1 MKNQSD
7 QRLELIRKIFT
18 VDAHNFE
25 TLALEIYQ
33 YQFTF
38 NKVYRNYVTALR
50 AKDPKTF
57 LEIPFLPIQF
67 FKSHKIVCSD
77 QPVELV
83 FKSSG
88 TTNTARATHYVL
100 DHQLYEKS
108 FLTNYRST
116 IGNPEDQ
123 IVIGLLPSY
132 LAQGESSLVYMVN
145 KLIQLSSHALSGFYL
160 EDYVGL
166 LSKINDAKNQGKK
179 IVLFGVSYA
188 LLDFAELKP
197 DLNGIVIIET
207 GGMKGK
213 RTEMSKSELHS
224 SLKESFQTHHI
235 ASEYGMTEL
244 LSQGYSLKNDVFTL
258 PNWMKVLVRQVSDP
272 FSYVKPGKTGGINV
286 IDLANLDSCC
296 FIETQD
302 LGKEIDAKDG
312 TGFILMGR
320 FDHSDIRGCNLL
332 VQ

>member
-1 MKNQSD
+1 MKSQSD
-7 QRLELIRKIFT
+7 QRTELITKIFN
-18 VDAHNFE
+18 VGADNFDA
-25 TLALEIYQ
+25 LALEIYN

-38 NKVYRNYVTALR
+38 NEVYRNYVTALKTV
-50 AKDPKTF
+50 APKTY
-57 LEIPFLPIQF
+57 LDIPFLPIQF

-88 TTNTARATHYVL
+88 TTSTIRATHYVL

-108 FLTNYRST
+108 FLSNYRNA

-123 IVIGLLPSY
+123 IIIGLLPSY

-160 EDYVGL
+160 DDYAHL
-166 LSKINDAKNQGKK
+166 LSKINEAKNEGKK

-188 LLDFAELKP
+188 LLDFAEFKP

-207 GGMKGK
+207 GGMKGNRK
-213 RTEMSKSELHS
+213 EMSKLELHE
-224 SLKESFQTHHI
+224 SLTASFNTNHI

-244 LSQGYSLKNDVFTL
+244 LSQGYSLTDEVFTL
-258 PNWMKVLVRQVSDP
+258 PNWMKVLIRQVSDP
-272 FSYVKPGKTGGINV
+272 FSYVKFGKTGGINV

-302 LGKEIDAKDG
+302 LGKEIASKNE

-320 FDHSDIRGCNLL
+320 FDYSDVRGCNLL